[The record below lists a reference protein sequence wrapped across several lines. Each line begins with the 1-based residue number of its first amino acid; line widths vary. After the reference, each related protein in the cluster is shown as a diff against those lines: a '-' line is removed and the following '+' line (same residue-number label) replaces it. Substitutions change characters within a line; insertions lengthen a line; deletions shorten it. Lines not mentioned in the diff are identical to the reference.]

1 MSVNIHPTALV
12 DPAAELGEG
21 VSIGPFCTVGPDVRL
36 GDRTALISHVTLTGH
51 TTIGS
56 DCALYPQSSM
66 GFPPQDFK
74 HKGEGPV
81 GIEIGDRCIFRE
93 MTNVHPGTDV
103 GKPITRIGNDCYLMV
118 GAHIAHECRVGNNVT
133 LSNYAQ
139 VGGNV
144 TIGDFV
150 ILGGVA
156 AVHQHTRIGSYA
168 FIAGLA
174 LVTQDVIPYGLVAG
188 NAAHLNGLNIVGLKR
203 RGFSRDQIFQLR
215 AAYRQLFADEGTL
228 AERMND
234 AERIYGDAPLVMEIL
249 RFMQSDSDR
258 PICLPDPRR

>member
-1 MSVNIHPTALV
+1 MTVTIHPTALV
-12 DPAAELGEG
+12 DPAAKLGED
-21 VSIGPFCTVGPDVRL
+21 VTVGPFCTVGPDVQL
-36 GDRTALISHVTLTGH
+36 GDRTSLISHVTLAGQ
-51 TTIGS
+51 TTLGA
-56 DCALYPQSSM
+56 DCVLYPQSSM

-74 HKGEGPV
+74 HKGGQV

-118 GAHIAHECRVGNNVT
+118 GAHIAHECQVGNNVT

-144 TIGDFV
+144 SIGDFV

-156 AVHQHTRIGSYA
+156 AVHQHTRIGNYA

-203 RGFSRDQIFQLR
+203 RGFSRDQIFKLR

-228 AERMND
+228 AERMVD

-249 RFMQSDSDR
+249 RFMQHDSDR